1 MLAKGISPLQVS
13 GSRLSA
19 GFLEKLIKG
28 DILMINNI
36 KAEGPDRLQR
46 DLGSI
51 AIQL

>member
-1 MLAKGISPLQVS
+1 MNSN
-13 GSRLSA
+13 
-19 GFLEKLIKG
+19 FLEKLIKG

-36 KAEGPDRLQR
+36 RAEGPDNLQR